1 VHCAILEKED
11 FKRILGK
18 ATRKKFAN
26 MLKFMENFIIF
37 KNMSRLTLEKLALF
51 LKKEE
56 TFRGQQLIREQDES
70 GYIYFIE
77 SGEFEVSKTVY
88 INKCK

>member
-1 VHCAILEKED
+1 
-11 FKRILGK
+11 
-18 ATRKKFAN
+18 
-26 MLKFMENFIIF
+26 
-37 KNMSRLTLEKLALF
+37 MSRLTLEKLALF